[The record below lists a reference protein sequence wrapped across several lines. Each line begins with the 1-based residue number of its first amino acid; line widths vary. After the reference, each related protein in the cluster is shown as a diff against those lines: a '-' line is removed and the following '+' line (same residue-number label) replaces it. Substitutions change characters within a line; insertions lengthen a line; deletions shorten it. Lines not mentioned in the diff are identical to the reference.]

1 LNIKLQK
8 IHWDFGA
15 SFLVFAATF
24 DHLLGILE
32 SNLEGGEQKKSIV
45 QPGYQKSEII
55 IKLLHIKVPSDS
67 DGQILSLFFSQ
78 NGKFPSHLD
87 ETSLKTEDFHP
98 K

>member
-15 SFLVFAATF
+15 SFLVIAATF

-32 SNLEGGEQKKSIV
+32 SNLEGGGQKKVSIA

-55 IKLLHIKVPSDS
+55 IKLLHKGSV
-67 DGQILSLFFSQ
+67 
-78 NGKFPSHLD
+78 
-87 ETSLKTEDFHP
+87 
-98 K
+98 